1 MGCSKRR
8 WRCSRKFT
16 RDIFD
21 VAKHSTTQTRK
32 FKVAQHRL
40 GIPGPHLLG
49 YLEYLWQSAH
59 VDGDPVFANAEE
71 VEIAA
76 EWTGDAGALCAVL
89 VDTGWLDLHDDG
101 TLEVHDY
108 WEHAPKYVVERKRLR
123 DKRNS
128 LNSVGKSSQQIPT
141 NSNKFQQTPTKRRL
155 LDTTNT
161 NTNTNTS
168 TKSLSKAKQ
177 SRGDTKRGRSPE
189 SVGDLALRCIADF
202 DPVQEHEPDDTLG
215 YHRAL
220 ISEATG
226 GAFKWRGGHLMRL
239 EGILAHTRGPA
250 LIRERIVDALSN
262 SESEAIRDP
271 AAFAN
276 SALVELARELGVT
289 I

>member
-1 MGCSKRR
+1 M
-8 WRCSRKFT
+8 
-16 RDIFD
+16 
-21 VAKHSTTQTRK
+21 AKHSTTQTRK

-49 YLEYLWQSAH
+49 HLEYLWQSAH
-59 VDGDPVFANAEE
+59 VDGDPVFANADE

-177 SRGDTKRGRSPE
+177 SRGECERGKAVE
-189 SVGDLALRCIADF
+189 AVGDVALRCIADLN
-202 DPVQEHEPDDTLG
+202 PVQEHEPDDSLG
-215 YHRAL
+215 MYREL
-220 ISEATG
+220 ISQATHG
-226 GAFKWRGGHLMRL
+226 DFRWRGSHLLKL
-239 EGILAHTRGPA
+239 ERILSHPRGPT
-250 LIRERIVDALSN
+250 LIRERVIDPLEN
-262 SESEAIRDP
+262 SEAEAIKAP
-271 AAFAN
+271 GAFAN
-276 SALVELARELGVT
+276 HAIQALAKELGVAHV
-289 I
+289 

>member
-1 MGCSKRR
+1 
-8 WRCSRKFT
+8 
-16 RDIFD
+16 

-49 YLEYLWQSAH
+49 HLEYLWQSAH
-59 VDGDPVFANAEE
+59 VDGDPVFANADE

-161 NTNTNTS
+161 NTNTNTNTS

-177 SRGDTKRGRSPE
+177 SRGECERGKAVE
-189 SVGDLALRCIADF
+189 AVGDVALRCVANF
-202 DPVQEHEPDDTLG
+202 NSVQEHEPDDTLG

>member
-1 MGCSKRR
+1 M
-8 WRCSRKFT
+8 
-16 RDIFD
+16 
-21 VAKHSTTQTRK
+21 AKHSTTQTRK

-59 VDGDPVFANAEE
+59 VDGDPVFASAEE

-128 LNSVGKSSQQIPT
+128 LNGVGKSSQQIPT
-141 NSNKFQQTPTKRRL
+141 NSNTFQQTPTKRRL
-155 LDTTNT
+155 LDTTNTNT

-189 SVGDLALRCIADF
+189 SVGDVALRCVANF
-202 DPVQEHEPDDTLG
+202 NSVQEHEPDDTLG

-226 GAFKWRGGHLMRL
+226 GAFAWRGGHLMRL

-276 SALVELARELGVT
+276 SALVELARELGVK